1 MNYAISPPLCRASDP
16 LVSFQAA
23 DSIQDIK
30 RTHEKLILRALI
42 YYGPMGVDG
51 IAAHCDLLPH
61 AVGKRM
67 RELEANAYIQLTG
80 KLVKSDSGRIQRQ
93 WEAM

>member
-1 MNYAISPPLCRASDP
+1 MNYAISHPLCRASDP

-30 RTHEKLILRALI
+30 R
-42 YYGPMGVDG
+42 
-51 IAAHCDLLPH
+51 
-61 AVGKRM
+61 
-67 RELEANAYIQLTG
+67 NAYIQLTG